1 MDEHPDFYDRL
12 LQRQLDG
19 DPTLTYREYREL
31 DLHLLICP
39 RCNYHYAA
47 RMAGEPL
54 AAQLGARLRTML
66 TAETVM
72 PYLEEMAA
80 ALHAQRP
87 LSGFQRFLW
96 DFIREDH
103 RALGRFRVVEA
114 MTARRENKGEHGR
127 RPARAKRTVKNR
139 DF

>member
-39 RCNYHYAA
+39 RCTYYVAA

-54 AAQLGARLRTML
+54 AAQLRARLRTML
-66 TAETVM
+66 TAERVT
-72 PYLEEMAA
+72 PYMEELAA

-87 LSGFQRFLW
+87 LSGFQGFLW
-96 DFIREDH
+96 DFIREDR
-103 RALGRFRVVEA
+103 RALGRFRLVEA
-114 MTARRENKGEHGR
+114 VVGR
-127 RPARAKRTVKNR
+127 RRGLNKPG
-139 DF
+139 

>member
-12 LQRQLDG
+12 LQRYLDA
-19 DPTLTYREYREL
+19 DPTLTYREHREL

-39 RCNYHYAA
+39 RCNYQIAA

-54 AAQLGARLRTML
+54 AASLRPRLRAL
-66 TAETVM
+66 LSAKTVT
-72 PYLEEMAA
+72 PYMEELAA

-87 LSGFQRFLW
+87 LSGFQSFLW

-114 MTARRENKGEHGR
+114 MVARRENKGEHGW
-127 RPARAKRTVKNR
+127 RPARVKRAVKTR

>member
-1 MDEHPDFYDRL
+1 MDEHPDFYDKL
-12 LQRQLDG
+12 LQRHLDG

-39 RCNYHYAA
+39 RCNYHVAA

-54 AAQLGARLRTML
+54 AAALRPRLRALL
-66 TAETVM
+66 TAETVT
-72 PYLEEMAA
+72 PYMEELAT

-87 LSGFQRFLW
+87 LSGFQSFLW
-96 DFIREDH
+96 DFIREDR
-103 RALGRFRVVEA
+103 RALGQFRVVEA
-114 MTARRENKGEHGR
+114 MVSRRNNTGGHGQ
-127 RPARAKRTVKNR
+127 RPARAKRIVKNR